1 MNTRLL
7 MGCSAAFLAVGGVGL
22 TFFPQETLA
31 RIDAQPGGPIVL
43 LLQVLGAGFIGF
55 ATLNWMSRGAP
66 MGGIYGR
73 PVSMANLS
81 HFVIGAS
88 ALLKGAFAHDFALE
102 VTALAVIYATFAIW
116 FARLLFTHPVTPS
129 ISAGTD
135 NT

>member
-1 MNTRLL
+1 MNTRVL
-7 MGCSAAFLAVGGVGL
+7 MSCSAAFLAVGGIGL

-31 RIDAQPGGPIVL
+31 RIDAPFDGSIVL
-43 LLQVLGAGFIGF
+43 LLQVLGAAFIGF

-81 HFVIGAS
+81 HFVIGAT

-102 VTALAVIYATFAIW
+102 VTALAVIYTIFAIW
-116 FARLLFTHPVTPS
+116 FARLLLTHPAMPS
-129 ISAGTD
+129 IAEGTG

>member
-7 MGCSAAFLAVGGVGL
+7 MSCSSAFLAMGGVGL
-22 TFFPQETLA
+22 TFFPQGTLA
-31 RIDAQPGGPIVL
+31 RIDAPFDGPVVL
-43 LLQVLGAGFIGF
+43 LLQVLGAALIGF
-55 ATLNWMSRGAP
+55 AMLNWMSRGAP

-102 VTALAVIYATFAIW
+102 VTGLAVIYTIFAIW
-116 FARLLFTHPVTPS
+116 FAWLLFTHPVTPS
-129 ISAGTD
+129 IAEGTG